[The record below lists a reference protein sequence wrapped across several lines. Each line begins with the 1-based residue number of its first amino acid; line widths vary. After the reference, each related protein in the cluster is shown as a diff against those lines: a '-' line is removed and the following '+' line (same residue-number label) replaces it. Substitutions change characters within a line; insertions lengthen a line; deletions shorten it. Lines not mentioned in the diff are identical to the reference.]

1 MMESAVDFLPRDRNL
16 FRPFATLGE
25 ALREIARNRWRAH
38 TAKEAARAWGLE
50 PSTGESLTRGH
61 ASERTVVK
69 AIRGEGKE
77 GWALWDA
84 LGELIIGESRD
95 EYDERRLATIM
106 EEAALARSRLEDR
119 RSRRLALEG
128 RAPQFDALVDR

>member
-1 MMESAVDFLPRDRNL
+1 MDFLPRDRNL

-50 PSTGESLTRGH
+50 HSTGESLTRGH

-69 AIRGEGKE
+69 AVRGEGE
-77 GWALWDA
+77 NGWALWDA
-84 LGELIIGESRD
+84 LGELIIGESRA
-95 EYDERRLATIM
+95 EFEERRLQTII
-106 EEAALARSRLEDR
+106 AAGEDAQRRLKAYRSRQDELEARSGRL
-119 RSRRLALEG
+119 LEASG
-128 RAPQFDALVDR
+128 R